1 MNKYNEVNVEH
12 GLYAAF
18 IITKIDGRWLY
29 YTAVTRG
36 GLPYYG
42 TINEPTWRM
51 TSKLL
56 HDHDHDLYRDAT
68 SSGRYKIMSVR
79 SDRFRY
85 LPVTFATVNR
95 DHARAIVYSLKELD
109 EIADRLERKMNE
121 IAECY
126 G

>member
-1 MNKYNEVNVEH
+1 MNKYNEVNVDH

-18 IITKIDGRWLY
+18 IITKIDGKWMY

-36 GLPYYG
+36 SLPYYG
-42 TINEPTWRM
+42 TIHEPTWSM

-56 HDHDHDLYRDAT
+56 NDHNLYRDAT
-68 SSGRYKIMSVR
+68 PSGRYKIMSVR
-79 SDRFRY
+79 SDRFMW

-95 DHARAIVYSLKELD
+95 AHAKAIVASLNELE
-109 EIADRLERKMNE
+109 EIADCLERRMDE